1 MLITHLKDTFP
12 SYAMQP
18 PAIGDLQTFYKVG
31 KWCKVFVLIINI
43 FIRNPKFGLTKEDF
57 KKRAYKAV
65 VDLQNHE
72 PEVIKAW
79 QLICGISRQGIK
91 SN

>member
-1 MLITHLKDTFP
+1 MITALTATFVQE
-12 SYAMQP
+12 S
-18 PAIGDLQTFYKVG
+18 K
-31 KWCKVFVLIINI
+31 
-43 FIRNPKFGLTKEDF
+43 IRFDKEEEF

-79 QLICGISRQGIK
+79 QLICDVSRQGGHCPGDVVGVLSIT
-91 SN
+91 SH

>member
-1 MLITHLKDTFP
+1 MRFD
-12 SYAMQP
+12 
-18 PAIGDLQTFYKVG
+18 
-31 KWCKVFVLIINI
+31 
-43 FIRNPKFGLTKEDF
+43 KEEEF

-79 QLICGISRQGIK
+79 QLICDVSRRGPCCQGDVIR
-91 SN
+91 SLRGQASTETHSHSRTFYPCFYM